1 MAVSKNTRK
10 PKPHT
15 NQLFQ
20 NLFDKSQVSKERERE
35 WQRAT
40 RYAGTGSP
48 PLRFPHYETL
58 YSLNVYA
65 QKLVDL
71 LKEVSTKFGIEQEP
85 SLYHQSLIQYV
96 RASVSRSLAD
106 SMSRVE
112 MTESWL
118 FEGQLCAEERKL
130 FDHDDLYFRLRERE
144 SERNSQG
151 LPRRNMSHEE
161 SSAKKSGQKSKPS
174 ESP

>member
-15 NQLFQ
+15 NQLFED
-20 NLFDKSQVSKERERE
+20 LFDKSQVSKERERE
-35 WQRAT
+35 WYRAI
-40 RYAGTGSP
+40 RYAGTGTPS
-48 PLRFPHYETL
+48 LRFPQYETL
-58 YSLNVYA
+58 YSLNVHA

-71 LKEVSTKFGIEQEP
+71 LKEVSVRFGIDREP
-85 SLYHQSLIQYV
+85 FLYHQSLIQYV
-96 RASVSRSLAD
+96 RASVSRSLTD

-118 FEGQLCAEERKL
+118 FEGRLRAEERKL
-130 FDHDDLYFRLRERE
+130 FDPDDLYLRLRERE
-144 SERNSQG
+144 SERISQG
-151 LPRRNMSHEE
+151 LPPRVMFLDEVPTKE
-161 SSAKKSGQKSKPS
+161 SSQKPKPS